1 MKLHVLGSS
10 SSGNCYLFQ
19 SEKTGEV
26 LAVEAGVKF
35 NKVKKVLDFNLNSIV
50 GCIVS
55 HEHGDHAK
63 CVGDF
68 INACIPCYMSQ
79 GTKHALGFSSSYWAK
94 GLLPFEQVVINGFR
108 VIPFPVQHDAAEP
121 YGYLIRHEE
130 CGTVLFATDTYFLKY
145 KFPGLNNVMLE
156 CNYSKEILDA
166 NFTAGRI
173 DKKRYERTIKSH
185 MSYDNCLLTLQAN
198 DLSQVCNILLLHLS
212 DNNSNATEFIH
223 GIERLYPE
231 IEITAATNGLSLT
244 LPLCFTACQTDEI
257 PVPPEGNGNTEQTPE
272 EPGESEDDSDK
283 PINEELLLGLDATLK
298 NLVESRSGVIN
309 AWQTG
314 NEIGLYT
321 EDKNLKYTYNGSKWI
336 AAEPYE
342 VQKEQT
348 VYAYHPYSE
357 NIRDMYLDI
366 DVTKQEDV
374 MYGQCVVTSDFP
386 TAKPEM
392 NHALSLVRVK
402 ILRDEYLGEGK
413 VTDVTIRNVT
423 SYLRMNIQDGAVW
436 KQDKKSDIPIGGGY
450 MLNDAN
456 PTVPEAILPPL
467 YHPQDVSVSFKLDGK
482 DMSYTFPSYHE
493 WEAGKIYTYSIKI
506 KGAYNG
512 EVNKE
517 DVPIDV
523 EYWSQFGKTDD
534 IVIREVDFSDFENQF
549 SISTNHTQ
557 FGYDCYQNEG
567 KPFGL
572 FYTHWGSE
580 LFEGKVRFVFMQ
592 GSQIVEKFQPI
603 DIKVQGNWDGKK
615 IQCYVTAAPGTY
627 QLVPLFQRKGEST

>member
-68 INACIPCYMSQ
+68 ITACIPCYMSQ

-244 LPLCFTACQTDEI
+244 F
-257 PVPPEGNGNTEQTPE
+257 N
-272 EPGESEDDSDK
+272 
-283 PINEELLLGLDATLK
+283 K
-298 NLVESRSGVIN
+298 N
-309 AWQTG
+309 
-314 NEIGLYT
+314 
-321 EDKNLKYTYNGSKWI
+321 
-336 AAEPYE
+336 PY
-342 VQKEQT
+342 
-348 VYAYHPYSE
+348 
-357 NIRDMYLDI
+357 
-366 DVTKQEDV
+366 
-374 MYGQCVVTSDFP
+374 
-386 TAKPEM
+386 
-392 NHALSLVRVK
+392 
-402 ILRDEYLGEGK
+402 
-413 VTDVTIRNVT
+413 
-423 SYLRMNIQDGAVW
+423 
-436 KQDKKSDIPIGGGY
+436 
-450 MLNDAN
+450 
-456 PTVPEAILPPL
+456 
-467 YHPQDVSVSFKLDGK
+467 
-482 DMSYTFPSYHE
+482 
-493 WEAGKIYTYSIKI
+493 
-506 KGAYNG
+506 
-512 EVNKE
+512 
-517 DVPIDV
+517 
-523 EYWSQFGKTDD
+523 
-534 IVIREVDFSDFENQF
+534 
-549 SISTNHTQ
+549 
-557 FGYDCYQNEG
+557 
-567 KPFGL
+567 
-572 FYTHWGSE
+572 
-580 LFEGKVRFVFMQ
+580 
-592 GSQIVEKFQPI
+592 
-603 DIKVQGNWDGKK
+603 
-615 IQCYVTAAPGTY
+615 
-627 QLVPLFQRKGEST
+627 

>member
-156 CNYSKEILDA
+156 CNYSKEILDV

-244 LPLCFTACQTDEI
+244 F
-257 PVPPEGNGNTEQTPE
+257 N
-272 EPGESEDDSDK
+272 
-283 PINEELLLGLDATLK
+283 K
-298 NLVESRSGVIN
+298 N
-309 AWQTG
+309 
-314 NEIGLYT
+314 
-321 EDKNLKYTYNGSKWI
+321 
-336 AAEPYE
+336 PY
-342 VQKEQT
+342 
-348 VYAYHPYSE
+348 
-357 NIRDMYLDI
+357 
-366 DVTKQEDV
+366 
-374 MYGQCVVTSDFP
+374 
-386 TAKPEM
+386 
-392 NHALSLVRVK
+392 
-402 ILRDEYLGEGK
+402 
-413 VTDVTIRNVT
+413 
-423 SYLRMNIQDGAVW
+423 
-436 KQDKKSDIPIGGGY
+436 
-450 MLNDAN
+450 
-456 PTVPEAILPPL
+456 
-467 YHPQDVSVSFKLDGK
+467 
-482 DMSYTFPSYHE
+482 
-493 WEAGKIYTYSIKI
+493 
-506 KGAYNG
+506 
-512 EVNKE
+512 
-517 DVPIDV
+517 
-523 EYWSQFGKTDD
+523 
-534 IVIREVDFSDFENQF
+534 
-549 SISTNHTQ
+549 
-557 FGYDCYQNEG
+557 
-567 KPFGL
+567 
-572 FYTHWGSE
+572 
-580 LFEGKVRFVFMQ
+580 
-592 GSQIVEKFQPI
+592 
-603 DIKVQGNWDGKK
+603 
-615 IQCYVTAAPGTY
+615 
-627 QLVPLFQRKGEST
+627 

>member
-19 SEKTGEV
+19 SEKTGEE

-244 LPLCFTACQTDEI
+244 F
-257 PVPPEGNGNTEQTPE
+257 N
-272 EPGESEDDSDK
+272 
-283 PINEELLLGLDATLK
+283 K
-298 NLVESRSGVIN
+298 N
-309 AWQTG
+309 
-314 NEIGLYT
+314 
-321 EDKNLKYTYNGSKWI
+321 
-336 AAEPYE
+336 PY
-342 VQKEQT
+342 
-348 VYAYHPYSE
+348 
-357 NIRDMYLDI
+357 
-366 DVTKQEDV
+366 
-374 MYGQCVVTSDFP
+374 
-386 TAKPEM
+386 
-392 NHALSLVRVK
+392 
-402 ILRDEYLGEGK
+402 
-413 VTDVTIRNVT
+413 
-423 SYLRMNIQDGAVW
+423 
-436 KQDKKSDIPIGGGY
+436 
-450 MLNDAN
+450 
-456 PTVPEAILPPL
+456 
-467 YHPQDVSVSFKLDGK
+467 
-482 DMSYTFPSYHE
+482 
-493 WEAGKIYTYSIKI
+493 
-506 KGAYNG
+506 
-512 EVNKE
+512 
-517 DVPIDV
+517 
-523 EYWSQFGKTDD
+523 
-534 IVIREVDFSDFENQF
+534 
-549 SISTNHTQ
+549 
-557 FGYDCYQNEG
+557 
-567 KPFGL
+567 
-572 FYTHWGSE
+572 
-580 LFEGKVRFVFMQ
+580 
-592 GSQIVEKFQPI
+592 
-603 DIKVQGNWDGKK
+603 
-615 IQCYVTAAPGTY
+615 
-627 QLVPLFQRKGEST
+627 

>member
-173 DKKRYERTIKSH
+173 DKIRYERTIKSH

-244 LPLCFTACQTDEI
+244 F
-257 PVPPEGNGNTEQTPE
+257 N
-272 EPGESEDDSDK
+272 
-283 PINEELLLGLDATLK
+283 K
-298 NLVESRSGVIN
+298 N
-309 AWQTG
+309 
-314 NEIGLYT
+314 
-321 EDKNLKYTYNGSKWI
+321 
-336 AAEPYE
+336 PY
-342 VQKEQT
+342 
-348 VYAYHPYSE
+348 
-357 NIRDMYLDI
+357 
-366 DVTKQEDV
+366 
-374 MYGQCVVTSDFP
+374 
-386 TAKPEM
+386 
-392 NHALSLVRVK
+392 
-402 ILRDEYLGEGK
+402 
-413 VTDVTIRNVT
+413 
-423 SYLRMNIQDGAVW
+423 
-436 KQDKKSDIPIGGGY
+436 
-450 MLNDAN
+450 
-456 PTVPEAILPPL
+456 
-467 YHPQDVSVSFKLDGK
+467 
-482 DMSYTFPSYHE
+482 
-493 WEAGKIYTYSIKI
+493 
-506 KGAYNG
+506 
-512 EVNKE
+512 
-517 DVPIDV
+517 
-523 EYWSQFGKTDD
+523 
-534 IVIREVDFSDFENQF
+534 
-549 SISTNHTQ
+549 
-557 FGYDCYQNEG
+557 
-567 KPFGL
+567 
-572 FYTHWGSE
+572 
-580 LFEGKVRFVFMQ
+580 
-592 GSQIVEKFQPI
+592 
-603 DIKVQGNWDGKK
+603 
-615 IQCYVTAAPGTY
+615 
-627 QLVPLFQRKGEST
+627 

>member
-173 DKKRYERTIKSH
+173 DKKRYERTISH

-244 LPLCFTACQTDEI
+244 F
-257 PVPPEGNGNTEQTPE
+257 N
-272 EPGESEDDSDK
+272 
-283 PINEELLLGLDATLK
+283 K
-298 NLVESRSGVIN
+298 N
-309 AWQTG
+309 
-314 NEIGLYT
+314 
-321 EDKNLKYTYNGSKWI
+321 
-336 AAEPYE
+336 PY
-342 VQKEQT
+342 
-348 VYAYHPYSE
+348 
-357 NIRDMYLDI
+357 
-366 DVTKQEDV
+366 
-374 MYGQCVVTSDFP
+374 
-386 TAKPEM
+386 
-392 NHALSLVRVK
+392 
-402 ILRDEYLGEGK
+402 
-413 VTDVTIRNVT
+413 
-423 SYLRMNIQDGAVW
+423 
-436 KQDKKSDIPIGGGY
+436 
-450 MLNDAN
+450 
-456 PTVPEAILPPL
+456 
-467 YHPQDVSVSFKLDGK
+467 
-482 DMSYTFPSYHE
+482 
-493 WEAGKIYTYSIKI
+493 
-506 KGAYNG
+506 
-512 EVNKE
+512 
-517 DVPIDV
+517 
-523 EYWSQFGKTDD
+523 
-534 IVIREVDFSDFENQF
+534 
-549 SISTNHTQ
+549 
-557 FGYDCYQNEG
+557 
-567 KPFGL
+567 
-572 FYTHWGSE
+572 
-580 LFEGKVRFVFMQ
+580 
-592 GSQIVEKFQPI
+592 
-603 DIKVQGNWDGKK
+603 
-615 IQCYVTAAPGTY
+615 
-627 QLVPLFQRKGEST
+627 

>member
-130 CGTVLFATDTYFLKY
+130 CRTVLFATDTYFLKY

-244 LPLCFTACQTDEI
+244 F
-257 PVPPEGNGNTEQTPE
+257 N
-272 EPGESEDDSDK
+272 
-283 PINEELLLGLDATLK
+283 K
-298 NLVESRSGVIN
+298 N
-309 AWQTG
+309 
-314 NEIGLYT
+314 
-321 EDKNLKYTYNGSKWI
+321 
-336 AAEPYE
+336 PY
-342 VQKEQT
+342 
-348 VYAYHPYSE
+348 
-357 NIRDMYLDI
+357 
-366 DVTKQEDV
+366 
-374 MYGQCVVTSDFP
+374 
-386 TAKPEM
+386 
-392 NHALSLVRVK
+392 
-402 ILRDEYLGEGK
+402 
-413 VTDVTIRNVT
+413 
-423 SYLRMNIQDGAVW
+423 
-436 KQDKKSDIPIGGGY
+436 
-450 MLNDAN
+450 
-456 PTVPEAILPPL
+456 
-467 YHPQDVSVSFKLDGK
+467 
-482 DMSYTFPSYHE
+482 
-493 WEAGKIYTYSIKI
+493 
-506 KGAYNG
+506 
-512 EVNKE
+512 
-517 DVPIDV
+517 
-523 EYWSQFGKTDD
+523 
-534 IVIREVDFSDFENQF
+534 
-549 SISTNHTQ
+549 
-557 FGYDCYQNEG
+557 
-567 KPFGL
+567 
-572 FYTHWGSE
+572 
-580 LFEGKVRFVFMQ
+580 
-592 GSQIVEKFQPI
+592 
-603 DIKVQGNWDGKK
+603 
-615 IQCYVTAAPGTY
+615 
-627 QLVPLFQRKGEST
+627 

>member
-55 HEHGDHAK
+55 HEHGDQAK
-63 CVGDF
+63 CVGEF
-68 INACIPCYMSQ
+68 INACMQCYMSQ

-244 LPLCFTACQTDEI
+244 F
-257 PVPPEGNGNTEQTPE
+257 N
-272 EPGESEDDSDK
+272 
-283 PINEELLLGLDATLK
+283 K
-298 NLVESRSGVIN
+298 N
-309 AWQTG
+309 
-314 NEIGLYT
+314 
-321 EDKNLKYTYNGSKWI
+321 
-336 AAEPYE
+336 PY
-342 VQKEQT
+342 
-348 VYAYHPYSE
+348 
-357 NIRDMYLDI
+357 
-366 DVTKQEDV
+366 
-374 MYGQCVVTSDFP
+374 
-386 TAKPEM
+386 
-392 NHALSLVRVK
+392 
-402 ILRDEYLGEGK
+402 
-413 VTDVTIRNVT
+413 
-423 SYLRMNIQDGAVW
+423 
-436 KQDKKSDIPIGGGY
+436 
-450 MLNDAN
+450 
-456 PTVPEAILPPL
+456 
-467 YHPQDVSVSFKLDGK
+467 
-482 DMSYTFPSYHE
+482 
-493 WEAGKIYTYSIKI
+493 
-506 KGAYNG
+506 
-512 EVNKE
+512 
-517 DVPIDV
+517 
-523 EYWSQFGKTDD
+523 
-534 IVIREVDFSDFENQF
+534 
-549 SISTNHTQ
+549 
-557 FGYDCYQNEG
+557 
-567 KPFGL
+567 
-572 FYTHWGSE
+572 
-580 LFEGKVRFVFMQ
+580 
-592 GSQIVEKFQPI
+592 
-603 DIKVQGNWDGKK
+603 
-615 IQCYVTAAPGTY
+615 
-627 QLVPLFQRKGEST
+627 

>member
-173 DKKRYERTIKSH
+173 DKKSYERTIKSH

-244 LPLCFTACQTDEI
+244 F
-257 PVPPEGNGNTEQTPE
+257 N
-272 EPGESEDDSDK
+272 
-283 PINEELLLGLDATLK
+283 K
-298 NLVESRSGVIN
+298 N
-309 AWQTG
+309 
-314 NEIGLYT
+314 
-321 EDKNLKYTYNGSKWI
+321 
-336 AAEPYE
+336 PY
-342 VQKEQT
+342 
-348 VYAYHPYSE
+348 
-357 NIRDMYLDI
+357 
-366 DVTKQEDV
+366 
-374 MYGQCVVTSDFP
+374 
-386 TAKPEM
+386 
-392 NHALSLVRVK
+392 
-402 ILRDEYLGEGK
+402 
-413 VTDVTIRNVT
+413 
-423 SYLRMNIQDGAVW
+423 
-436 KQDKKSDIPIGGGY
+436 
-450 MLNDAN
+450 
-456 PTVPEAILPPL
+456 
-467 YHPQDVSVSFKLDGK
+467 
-482 DMSYTFPSYHE
+482 
-493 WEAGKIYTYSIKI
+493 
-506 KGAYNG
+506 
-512 EVNKE
+512 
-517 DVPIDV
+517 
-523 EYWSQFGKTDD
+523 
-534 IVIREVDFSDFENQF
+534 
-549 SISTNHTQ
+549 
-557 FGYDCYQNEG
+557 
-567 KPFGL
+567 
-572 FYTHWGSE
+572 
-580 LFEGKVRFVFMQ
+580 
-592 GSQIVEKFQPI
+592 
-603 DIKVQGNWDGKK
+603 
-615 IQCYVTAAPGTY
+615 
-627 QLVPLFQRKGEST
+627 

>member
-130 CGTVLFATDTYFLKY
+130 CGTVLFATDTHFLKY

-244 LPLCFTACQTDEI
+244 F
-257 PVPPEGNGNTEQTPE
+257 N
-272 EPGESEDDSDK
+272 
-283 PINEELLLGLDATLK
+283 K
-298 NLVESRSGVIN
+298 N
-309 AWQTG
+309 
-314 NEIGLYT
+314 
-321 EDKNLKYTYNGSKWI
+321 
-336 AAEPYE
+336 PY
-342 VQKEQT
+342 
-348 VYAYHPYSE
+348 
-357 NIRDMYLDI
+357 
-366 DVTKQEDV
+366 
-374 MYGQCVVTSDFP
+374 
-386 TAKPEM
+386 
-392 NHALSLVRVK
+392 
-402 ILRDEYLGEGK
+402 
-413 VTDVTIRNVT
+413 
-423 SYLRMNIQDGAVW
+423 
-436 KQDKKSDIPIGGGY
+436 
-450 MLNDAN
+450 
-456 PTVPEAILPPL
+456 
-467 YHPQDVSVSFKLDGK
+467 
-482 DMSYTFPSYHE
+482 
-493 WEAGKIYTYSIKI
+493 
-506 KGAYNG
+506 
-512 EVNKE
+512 
-517 DVPIDV
+517 
-523 EYWSQFGKTDD
+523 
-534 IVIREVDFSDFENQF
+534 
-549 SISTNHTQ
+549 
-557 FGYDCYQNEG
+557 
-567 KPFGL
+567 
-572 FYTHWGSE
+572 
-580 LFEGKVRFVFMQ
+580 
-592 GSQIVEKFQPI
+592 
-603 DIKVQGNWDGKK
+603 
-615 IQCYVTAAPGTY
+615 
-627 QLVPLFQRKGEST
+627 

>member
-94 GLLPFEQVVINGFR
+94 GLLPF
-108 VIPFPVQHDAAEP
+108 EP

-244 LPLCFTACQTDEI
+244 F
-257 PVPPEGNGNTEQTPE
+257 N
-272 EPGESEDDSDK
+272 
-283 PINEELLLGLDATLK
+283 K
-298 NLVESRSGVIN
+298 N
-309 AWQTG
+309 
-314 NEIGLYT
+314 
-321 EDKNLKYTYNGSKWI
+321 
-336 AAEPYE
+336 PY
-342 VQKEQT
+342 
-348 VYAYHPYSE
+348 
-357 NIRDMYLDI
+357 
-366 DVTKQEDV
+366 
-374 MYGQCVVTSDFP
+374 
-386 TAKPEM
+386 
-392 NHALSLVRVK
+392 
-402 ILRDEYLGEGK
+402 
-413 VTDVTIRNVT
+413 
-423 SYLRMNIQDGAVW
+423 
-436 KQDKKSDIPIGGGY
+436 
-450 MLNDAN
+450 
-456 PTVPEAILPPL
+456 
-467 YHPQDVSVSFKLDGK
+467 
-482 DMSYTFPSYHE
+482 
-493 WEAGKIYTYSIKI
+493 
-506 KGAYNG
+506 
-512 EVNKE
+512 
-517 DVPIDV
+517 
-523 EYWSQFGKTDD
+523 
-534 IVIREVDFSDFENQF
+534 
-549 SISTNHTQ
+549 
-557 FGYDCYQNEG
+557 
-567 KPFGL
+567 
-572 FYTHWGSE
+572 
-580 LFEGKVRFVFMQ
+580 
-592 GSQIVEKFQPI
+592 
-603 DIKVQGNWDGKK
+603 
-615 IQCYVTAAPGTY
+615 
-627 QLVPLFQRKGEST
+627 

>member
-94 GLLPFEQVVINGFR
+94 VLLPFEQVVINGFR

-244 LPLCFTACQTDEI
+244 F
-257 PVPPEGNGNTEQTPE
+257 N
-272 EPGESEDDSDK
+272 
-283 PINEELLLGLDATLK
+283 K
-298 NLVESRSGVIN
+298 N
-309 AWQTG
+309 
-314 NEIGLYT
+314 
-321 EDKNLKYTYNGSKWI
+321 
-336 AAEPYE
+336 PY
-342 VQKEQT
+342 
-348 VYAYHPYSE
+348 
-357 NIRDMYLDI
+357 
-366 DVTKQEDV
+366 
-374 MYGQCVVTSDFP
+374 
-386 TAKPEM
+386 
-392 NHALSLVRVK
+392 
-402 ILRDEYLGEGK
+402 
-413 VTDVTIRNVT
+413 
-423 SYLRMNIQDGAVW
+423 
-436 KQDKKSDIPIGGGY
+436 
-450 MLNDAN
+450 
-456 PTVPEAILPPL
+456 
-467 YHPQDVSVSFKLDGK
+467 
-482 DMSYTFPSYHE
+482 
-493 WEAGKIYTYSIKI
+493 
-506 KGAYNG
+506 
-512 EVNKE
+512 
-517 DVPIDV
+517 
-523 EYWSQFGKTDD
+523 
-534 IVIREVDFSDFENQF
+534 
-549 SISTNHTQ
+549 
-557 FGYDCYQNEG
+557 
-567 KPFGL
+567 
-572 FYTHWGSE
+572 
-580 LFEGKVRFVFMQ
+580 
-592 GSQIVEKFQPI
+592 
-603 DIKVQGNWDGKK
+603 
-615 IQCYVTAAPGTY
+615 
-627 QLVPLFQRKGEST
+627 

>member
-63 CVGDF
+63 RVGDF

-244 LPLCFTACQTDEI
+244 F
-257 PVPPEGNGNTEQTPE
+257 N
-272 EPGESEDDSDK
+272 
-283 PINEELLLGLDATLK
+283 K
-298 NLVESRSGVIN
+298 N
-309 AWQTG
+309 
-314 NEIGLYT
+314 
-321 EDKNLKYTYNGSKWI
+321 
-336 AAEPYE
+336 PY
-342 VQKEQT
+342 
-348 VYAYHPYSE
+348 
-357 NIRDMYLDI
+357 
-366 DVTKQEDV
+366 
-374 MYGQCVVTSDFP
+374 
-386 TAKPEM
+386 
-392 NHALSLVRVK
+392 
-402 ILRDEYLGEGK
+402 
-413 VTDVTIRNVT
+413 
-423 SYLRMNIQDGAVW
+423 
-436 KQDKKSDIPIGGGY
+436 
-450 MLNDAN
+450 
-456 PTVPEAILPPL
+456 
-467 YHPQDVSVSFKLDGK
+467 
-482 DMSYTFPSYHE
+482 
-493 WEAGKIYTYSIKI
+493 
-506 KGAYNG
+506 
-512 EVNKE
+512 
-517 DVPIDV
+517 
-523 EYWSQFGKTDD
+523 
-534 IVIREVDFSDFENQF
+534 
-549 SISTNHTQ
+549 
-557 FGYDCYQNEG
+557 
-567 KPFGL
+567 
-572 FYTHWGSE
+572 
-580 LFEGKVRFVFMQ
+580 
-592 GSQIVEKFQPI
+592 
-603 DIKVQGNWDGKK
+603 
-615 IQCYVTAAPGTY
+615 
-627 QLVPLFQRKGEST
+627 

>member
-55 HEHGDHAK
+55 HAHGDHAK

-244 LPLCFTACQTDEI
+244 F
-257 PVPPEGNGNTEQTPE
+257 N
-272 EPGESEDDSDK
+272 
-283 PINEELLLGLDATLK
+283 K
-298 NLVESRSGVIN
+298 N
-309 AWQTG
+309 
-314 NEIGLYT
+314 
-321 EDKNLKYTYNGSKWI
+321 
-336 AAEPYE
+336 PY
-342 VQKEQT
+342 
-348 VYAYHPYSE
+348 
-357 NIRDMYLDI
+357 
-366 DVTKQEDV
+366 
-374 MYGQCVVTSDFP
+374 
-386 TAKPEM
+386 
-392 NHALSLVRVK
+392 
-402 ILRDEYLGEGK
+402 
-413 VTDVTIRNVT
+413 
-423 SYLRMNIQDGAVW
+423 
-436 KQDKKSDIPIGGGY
+436 
-450 MLNDAN
+450 
-456 PTVPEAILPPL
+456 
-467 YHPQDVSVSFKLDGK
+467 
-482 DMSYTFPSYHE
+482 
-493 WEAGKIYTYSIKI
+493 
-506 KGAYNG
+506 
-512 EVNKE
+512 
-517 DVPIDV
+517 
-523 EYWSQFGKTDD
+523 
-534 IVIREVDFSDFENQF
+534 
-549 SISTNHTQ
+549 
-557 FGYDCYQNEG
+557 
-567 KPFGL
+567 
-572 FYTHWGSE
+572 
-580 LFEGKVRFVFMQ
+580 
-592 GSQIVEKFQPI
+592 
-603 DIKVQGNWDGKK
+603 
-615 IQCYVTAAPGTY
+615 
-627 QLVPLFQRKGEST
+627 

>member
-94 GLLPFEQVVINGFR
+94 GLLPCEQVVINGFR

-198 DLSQVCNILLLHLS
+198 DLSQVSNILLLHLS

-244 LPLCFTACQTDEI
+244 F
-257 PVPPEGNGNTEQTPE
+257 N
-272 EPGESEDDSDK
+272 
-283 PINEELLLGLDATLK
+283 K
-298 NLVESRSGVIN
+298 N
-309 AWQTG
+309 
-314 NEIGLYT
+314 
-321 EDKNLKYTYNGSKWI
+321 
-336 AAEPYE
+336 PY
-342 VQKEQT
+342 
-348 VYAYHPYSE
+348 
-357 NIRDMYLDI
+357 
-366 DVTKQEDV
+366 
-374 MYGQCVVTSDFP
+374 
-386 TAKPEM
+386 
-392 NHALSLVRVK
+392 
-402 ILRDEYLGEGK
+402 
-413 VTDVTIRNVT
+413 
-423 SYLRMNIQDGAVW
+423 
-436 KQDKKSDIPIGGGY
+436 
-450 MLNDAN
+450 
-456 PTVPEAILPPL
+456 
-467 YHPQDVSVSFKLDGK
+467 
-482 DMSYTFPSYHE
+482 
-493 WEAGKIYTYSIKI
+493 
-506 KGAYNG
+506 
-512 EVNKE
+512 
-517 DVPIDV
+517 
-523 EYWSQFGKTDD
+523 
-534 IVIREVDFSDFENQF
+534 
-549 SISTNHTQ
+549 
-557 FGYDCYQNEG
+557 
-567 KPFGL
+567 
-572 FYTHWGSE
+572 
-580 LFEGKVRFVFMQ
+580 
-592 GSQIVEKFQPI
+592 
-603 DIKVQGNWDGKK
+603 
-615 IQCYVTAAPGTY
+615 
-627 QLVPLFQRKGEST
+627 

>member
-10 SSGNCYLFQ
+10 SSSNCYLFQ

-244 LPLCFTACQTDEI
+244 F
-257 PVPPEGNGNTEQTPE
+257 N
-272 EPGESEDDSDK
+272 
-283 PINEELLLGLDATLK
+283 K
-298 NLVESRSGVIN
+298 N
-309 AWQTG
+309 
-314 NEIGLYT
+314 
-321 EDKNLKYTYNGSKWI
+321 
-336 AAEPYE
+336 PY
-342 VQKEQT
+342 
-348 VYAYHPYSE
+348 
-357 NIRDMYLDI
+357 
-366 DVTKQEDV
+366 
-374 MYGQCVVTSDFP
+374 
-386 TAKPEM
+386 
-392 NHALSLVRVK
+392 
-402 ILRDEYLGEGK
+402 
-413 VTDVTIRNVT
+413 
-423 SYLRMNIQDGAVW
+423 
-436 KQDKKSDIPIGGGY
+436 
-450 MLNDAN
+450 
-456 PTVPEAILPPL
+456 
-467 YHPQDVSVSFKLDGK
+467 
-482 DMSYTFPSYHE
+482 
-493 WEAGKIYTYSIKI
+493 
-506 KGAYNG
+506 
-512 EVNKE
+512 
-517 DVPIDV
+517 
-523 EYWSQFGKTDD
+523 
-534 IVIREVDFSDFENQF
+534 
-549 SISTNHTQ
+549 
-557 FGYDCYQNEG
+557 
-567 KPFGL
+567 
-572 FYTHWGSE
+572 
-580 LFEGKVRFVFMQ
+580 
-592 GSQIVEKFQPI
+592 
-603 DIKVQGNWDGKK
+603 
-615 IQCYVTAAPGTY
+615 
-627 QLVPLFQRKGEST
+627 

>member
-35 NKVKKVLDFNLNSIV
+35 NKVKKVLDSNLNSIV

-244 LPLCFTACQTDEI
+244 F
-257 PVPPEGNGNTEQTPE
+257 N
-272 EPGESEDDSDK
+272 
-283 PINEELLLGLDATLK
+283 K
-298 NLVESRSGVIN
+298 N
-309 AWQTG
+309 
-314 NEIGLYT
+314 
-321 EDKNLKYTYNGSKWI
+321 
-336 AAEPYE
+336 PY
-342 VQKEQT
+342 
-348 VYAYHPYSE
+348 
-357 NIRDMYLDI
+357 
-366 DVTKQEDV
+366 
-374 MYGQCVVTSDFP
+374 
-386 TAKPEM
+386 
-392 NHALSLVRVK
+392 
-402 ILRDEYLGEGK
+402 
-413 VTDVTIRNVT
+413 
-423 SYLRMNIQDGAVW
+423 
-436 KQDKKSDIPIGGGY
+436 
-450 MLNDAN
+450 
-456 PTVPEAILPPL
+456 
-467 YHPQDVSVSFKLDGK
+467 
-482 DMSYTFPSYHE
+482 
-493 WEAGKIYTYSIKI
+493 
-506 KGAYNG
+506 
-512 EVNKE
+512 
-517 DVPIDV
+517 
-523 EYWSQFGKTDD
+523 
-534 IVIREVDFSDFENQF
+534 
-549 SISTNHTQ
+549 
-557 FGYDCYQNEG
+557 
-567 KPFGL
+567 
-572 FYTHWGSE
+572 
-580 LFEGKVRFVFMQ
+580 
-592 GSQIVEKFQPI
+592 
-603 DIKVQGNWDGKK
+603 
-615 IQCYVTAAPGTY
+615 
-627 QLVPLFQRKGEST
+627 

>member
-79 GTKHALGFSSSYWAK
+79 GTKHAFGFSSSYWAK

-244 LPLCFTACQTDEI
+244 F
-257 PVPPEGNGNTEQTPE
+257 N
-272 EPGESEDDSDK
+272 
-283 PINEELLLGLDATLK
+283 K
-298 NLVESRSGVIN
+298 N
-309 AWQTG
+309 
-314 NEIGLYT
+314 
-321 EDKNLKYTYNGSKWI
+321 
-336 AAEPYE
+336 PY
-342 VQKEQT
+342 
-348 VYAYHPYSE
+348 
-357 NIRDMYLDI
+357 
-366 DVTKQEDV
+366 
-374 MYGQCVVTSDFP
+374 
-386 TAKPEM
+386 
-392 NHALSLVRVK
+392 
-402 ILRDEYLGEGK
+402 
-413 VTDVTIRNVT
+413 
-423 SYLRMNIQDGAVW
+423 
-436 KQDKKSDIPIGGGY
+436 
-450 MLNDAN
+450 
-456 PTVPEAILPPL
+456 
-467 YHPQDVSVSFKLDGK
+467 
-482 DMSYTFPSYHE
+482 
-493 WEAGKIYTYSIKI
+493 
-506 KGAYNG
+506 
-512 EVNKE
+512 
-517 DVPIDV
+517 
-523 EYWSQFGKTDD
+523 
-534 IVIREVDFSDFENQF
+534 
-549 SISTNHTQ
+549 
-557 FGYDCYQNEG
+557 
-567 KPFGL
+567 
-572 FYTHWGSE
+572 
-580 LFEGKVRFVFMQ
+580 
-592 GSQIVEKFQPI
+592 
-603 DIKVQGNWDGKK
+603 
-615 IQCYVTAAPGTY
+615 
-627 QLVPLFQRKGEST
+627 

>member
-26 LAVEAGVKF
+26 LAVEAGVKV

-55 HEHGDHAK
+55 PENRDHAK

-244 LPLCFTACQTDEI
+244 F
-257 PVPPEGNGNTEQTPE
+257 N
-272 EPGESEDDSDK
+272 
-283 PINEELLLGLDATLK
+283 K
-298 NLVESRSGVIN
+298 N
-309 AWQTG
+309 
-314 NEIGLYT
+314 
-321 EDKNLKYTYNGSKWI
+321 
-336 AAEPYE
+336 PY
-342 VQKEQT
+342 
-348 VYAYHPYSE
+348 
-357 NIRDMYLDI
+357 
-366 DVTKQEDV
+366 
-374 MYGQCVVTSDFP
+374 
-386 TAKPEM
+386 
-392 NHALSLVRVK
+392 
-402 ILRDEYLGEGK
+402 
-413 VTDVTIRNVT
+413 
-423 SYLRMNIQDGAVW
+423 
-436 KQDKKSDIPIGGGY
+436 
-450 MLNDAN
+450 
-456 PTVPEAILPPL
+456 
-467 YHPQDVSVSFKLDGK
+467 
-482 DMSYTFPSYHE
+482 
-493 WEAGKIYTYSIKI
+493 
-506 KGAYNG
+506 
-512 EVNKE
+512 
-517 DVPIDV
+517 
-523 EYWSQFGKTDD
+523 
-534 IVIREVDFSDFENQF
+534 
-549 SISTNHTQ
+549 
-557 FGYDCYQNEG
+557 
-567 KPFGL
+567 
-572 FYTHWGSE
+572 
-580 LFEGKVRFVFMQ
+580 
-592 GSQIVEKFQPI
+592 
-603 DIKVQGNWDGKK
+603 
-615 IQCYVTAAPGTY
+615 
-627 QLVPLFQRKGEST
+627 

>member
-121 YGYLIRHEE
+121 YGYHIRHEE

-244 LPLCFTACQTDEI
+244 F
-257 PVPPEGNGNTEQTPE
+257 N
-272 EPGESEDDSDK
+272 
-283 PINEELLLGLDATLK
+283 K
-298 NLVESRSGVIN
+298 N
-309 AWQTG
+309 
-314 NEIGLYT
+314 
-321 EDKNLKYTYNGSKWI
+321 
-336 AAEPYE
+336 PY
-342 VQKEQT
+342 
-348 VYAYHPYSE
+348 
-357 NIRDMYLDI
+357 
-366 DVTKQEDV
+366 
-374 MYGQCVVTSDFP
+374 
-386 TAKPEM
+386 
-392 NHALSLVRVK
+392 
-402 ILRDEYLGEGK
+402 
-413 VTDVTIRNVT
+413 
-423 SYLRMNIQDGAVW
+423 
-436 KQDKKSDIPIGGGY
+436 
-450 MLNDAN
+450 
-456 PTVPEAILPPL
+456 
-467 YHPQDVSVSFKLDGK
+467 
-482 DMSYTFPSYHE
+482 
-493 WEAGKIYTYSIKI
+493 
-506 KGAYNG
+506 
-512 EVNKE
+512 
-517 DVPIDV
+517 
-523 EYWSQFGKTDD
+523 
-534 IVIREVDFSDFENQF
+534 
-549 SISTNHTQ
+549 
-557 FGYDCYQNEG
+557 
-567 KPFGL
+567 
-572 FYTHWGSE
+572 
-580 LFEGKVRFVFMQ
+580 
-592 GSQIVEKFQPI
+592 
-603 DIKVQGNWDGKK
+603 
-615 IQCYVTAAPGTY
+615 
-627 QLVPLFQRKGEST
+627 

>member
-94 GLLPFEQVVINGFR
+94 WLLPFEQVVINGFR

-244 LPLCFTACQTDEI
+244 F
-257 PVPPEGNGNTEQTPE
+257 N
-272 EPGESEDDSDK
+272 
-283 PINEELLLGLDATLK
+283 K
-298 NLVESRSGVIN
+298 N
-309 AWQTG
+309 
-314 NEIGLYT
+314 
-321 EDKNLKYTYNGSKWI
+321 
-336 AAEPYE
+336 PY
-342 VQKEQT
+342 
-348 VYAYHPYSE
+348 
-357 NIRDMYLDI
+357 
-366 DVTKQEDV
+366 
-374 MYGQCVVTSDFP
+374 
-386 TAKPEM
+386 
-392 NHALSLVRVK
+392 
-402 ILRDEYLGEGK
+402 
-413 VTDVTIRNVT
+413 
-423 SYLRMNIQDGAVW
+423 
-436 KQDKKSDIPIGGGY
+436 
-450 MLNDAN
+450 
-456 PTVPEAILPPL
+456 
-467 YHPQDVSVSFKLDGK
+467 
-482 DMSYTFPSYHE
+482 
-493 WEAGKIYTYSIKI
+493 
-506 KGAYNG
+506 
-512 EVNKE
+512 
-517 DVPIDV
+517 
-523 EYWSQFGKTDD
+523 
-534 IVIREVDFSDFENQF
+534 
-549 SISTNHTQ
+549 
-557 FGYDCYQNEG
+557 
-567 KPFGL
+567 
-572 FYTHWGSE
+572 
-580 LFEGKVRFVFMQ
+580 
-592 GSQIVEKFQPI
+592 
-603 DIKVQGNWDGKK
+603 
-615 IQCYVTAAPGTY
+615 
-627 QLVPLFQRKGEST
+627 

>member
-130 CGTVLFATDTYFLKY
+130 CGTVLFATDTYLLKY

-244 LPLCFTACQTDEI
+244 F
-257 PVPPEGNGNTEQTPE
+257 N
-272 EPGESEDDSDK
+272 
-283 PINEELLLGLDATLK
+283 K
-298 NLVESRSGVIN
+298 N
-309 AWQTG
+309 
-314 NEIGLYT
+314 
-321 EDKNLKYTYNGSKWI
+321 
-336 AAEPYE
+336 PY
-342 VQKEQT
+342 
-348 VYAYHPYSE
+348 
-357 NIRDMYLDI
+357 
-366 DVTKQEDV
+366 
-374 MYGQCVVTSDFP
+374 
-386 TAKPEM
+386 
-392 NHALSLVRVK
+392 
-402 ILRDEYLGEGK
+402 
-413 VTDVTIRNVT
+413 
-423 SYLRMNIQDGAVW
+423 
-436 KQDKKSDIPIGGGY
+436 
-450 MLNDAN
+450 
-456 PTVPEAILPPL
+456 
-467 YHPQDVSVSFKLDGK
+467 
-482 DMSYTFPSYHE
+482 
-493 WEAGKIYTYSIKI
+493 
-506 KGAYNG
+506 
-512 EVNKE
+512 
-517 DVPIDV
+517 
-523 EYWSQFGKTDD
+523 
-534 IVIREVDFSDFENQF
+534 
-549 SISTNHTQ
+549 
-557 FGYDCYQNEG
+557 
-567 KPFGL
+567 
-572 FYTHWGSE
+572 
-580 LFEGKVRFVFMQ
+580 
-592 GSQIVEKFQPI
+592 
-603 DIKVQGNWDGKK
+603 
-615 IQCYVTAAPGTY
+615 
-627 QLVPLFQRKGEST
+627 

>member
-156 CNYSKEILDA
+156 CNYSKEILVA

-244 LPLCFTACQTDEI
+244 F
-257 PVPPEGNGNTEQTPE
+257 N
-272 EPGESEDDSDK
+272 
-283 PINEELLLGLDATLK
+283 K
-298 NLVESRSGVIN
+298 N
-309 AWQTG
+309 
-314 NEIGLYT
+314 
-321 EDKNLKYTYNGSKWI
+321 
-336 AAEPYE
+336 PY
-342 VQKEQT
+342 
-348 VYAYHPYSE
+348 
-357 NIRDMYLDI
+357 
-366 DVTKQEDV
+366 
-374 MYGQCVVTSDFP
+374 
-386 TAKPEM
+386 
-392 NHALSLVRVK
+392 
-402 ILRDEYLGEGK
+402 
-413 VTDVTIRNVT
+413 
-423 SYLRMNIQDGAVW
+423 
-436 KQDKKSDIPIGGGY
+436 
-450 MLNDAN
+450 
-456 PTVPEAILPPL
+456 
-467 YHPQDVSVSFKLDGK
+467 
-482 DMSYTFPSYHE
+482 
-493 WEAGKIYTYSIKI
+493 
-506 KGAYNG
+506 
-512 EVNKE
+512 
-517 DVPIDV
+517 
-523 EYWSQFGKTDD
+523 
-534 IVIREVDFSDFENQF
+534 
-549 SISTNHTQ
+549 
-557 FGYDCYQNEG
+557 
-567 KPFGL
+567 
-572 FYTHWGSE
+572 
-580 LFEGKVRFVFMQ
+580 
-592 GSQIVEKFQPI
+592 
-603 DIKVQGNWDGKK
+603 
-615 IQCYVTAAPGTY
+615 
-627 QLVPLFQRKGEST
+627 

>member
-68 INACIPCYMSQ
+68 INVCIPCYMSQ

-244 LPLCFTACQTDEI
+244 F
-257 PVPPEGNGNTEQTPE
+257 N
-272 EPGESEDDSDK
+272 
-283 PINEELLLGLDATLK
+283 K
-298 NLVESRSGVIN
+298 N
-309 AWQTG
+309 
-314 NEIGLYT
+314 
-321 EDKNLKYTYNGSKWI
+321 
-336 AAEPYE
+336 PY
-342 VQKEQT
+342 
-348 VYAYHPYSE
+348 
-357 NIRDMYLDI
+357 
-366 DVTKQEDV
+366 
-374 MYGQCVVTSDFP
+374 
-386 TAKPEM
+386 
-392 NHALSLVRVK
+392 
-402 ILRDEYLGEGK
+402 
-413 VTDVTIRNVT
+413 
-423 SYLRMNIQDGAVW
+423 
-436 KQDKKSDIPIGGGY
+436 
-450 MLNDAN
+450 
-456 PTVPEAILPPL
+456 
-467 YHPQDVSVSFKLDGK
+467 
-482 DMSYTFPSYHE
+482 
-493 WEAGKIYTYSIKI
+493 
-506 KGAYNG
+506 
-512 EVNKE
+512 
-517 DVPIDV
+517 
-523 EYWSQFGKTDD
+523 
-534 IVIREVDFSDFENQF
+534 
-549 SISTNHTQ
+549 
-557 FGYDCYQNEG
+557 
-567 KPFGL
+567 
-572 FYTHWGSE
+572 
-580 LFEGKVRFVFMQ
+580 
-592 GSQIVEKFQPI
+592 
-603 DIKVQGNWDGKK
+603 
-615 IQCYVTAAPGTY
+615 
-627 QLVPLFQRKGEST
+627 

>member
-1 MKLHVLGSS
+1 MKLLVLGSS

-19 SEKTGEV
+19 SEKTCEV

-244 LPLCFTACQTDEI
+244 F
-257 PVPPEGNGNTEQTPE
+257 N
-272 EPGESEDDSDK
+272 
-283 PINEELLLGLDATLK
+283 K
-298 NLVESRSGVIN
+298 N
-309 AWQTG
+309 
-314 NEIGLYT
+314 
-321 EDKNLKYTYNGSKWI
+321 
-336 AAEPYE
+336 PY
-342 VQKEQT
+342 
-348 VYAYHPYSE
+348 
-357 NIRDMYLDI
+357 
-366 DVTKQEDV
+366 
-374 MYGQCVVTSDFP
+374 
-386 TAKPEM
+386 
-392 NHALSLVRVK
+392 
-402 ILRDEYLGEGK
+402 
-413 VTDVTIRNVT
+413 
-423 SYLRMNIQDGAVW
+423 
-436 KQDKKSDIPIGGGY
+436 
-450 MLNDAN
+450 
-456 PTVPEAILPPL
+456 
-467 YHPQDVSVSFKLDGK
+467 
-482 DMSYTFPSYHE
+482 
-493 WEAGKIYTYSIKI
+493 
-506 KGAYNG
+506 
-512 EVNKE
+512 
-517 DVPIDV
+517 
-523 EYWSQFGKTDD
+523 
-534 IVIREVDFSDFENQF
+534 
-549 SISTNHTQ
+549 
-557 FGYDCYQNEG
+557 
-567 KPFGL
+567 
-572 FYTHWGSE
+572 
-580 LFEGKVRFVFMQ
+580 
-592 GSQIVEKFQPI
+592 
-603 DIKVQGNWDGKK
+603 
-615 IQCYVTAAPGTY
+615 
-627 QLVPLFQRKGEST
+627 